1 MPLFVV
7 SCTDREGTVEKRLAI
22 RPQHLARLEQ
32 LNAEGRLIRFMR
44 VVTASIIGLCFMISP
59 VWAVEVAPA
68 PVIQENQTAQP
79 QGTAVTAQTQST
91 PKPAIIP
98 AVATSAQ
105 PVPPA
110 ENKPLTAE
118 EIAKLKAQQEAKVKA
133 LVKDQATR
141 LQQLEKANLEA
152 LSQNQEL
159 QLKNDNL
166 GVQVQVLQSERSAQM
181 FLYGAATLAVGV
193 LLGFLIASYVYTK
206 RRRQW

>member
-1 MPLFVV
+1 MHAVFASLI
-7 SCTDREGTVEKRLAI
+7 SLTLACT
-22 RPQHLARLEQ
+22 
-32 LNAEGRLIRFMR
+32 
-44 VVTASIIGLCFMISP
+44 TA
-59 VWAVEVAPA
+59 WAVEASPQAAPA
-68 PVIQENQTAQP
+68 APAQNTTATVQAAATHTLPQTLPAHQPSIMPVAATNNPLVQN
-79 QGTAVTAQTQST
+79 
-91 PKPAIIP
+91 PA
-98 AVATSAQ
+98 A
-105 PVPPA
+105 
-110 ENKPLTAE
+110 KPLTAE
-118 EIAKLKAQQEAKVKA
+118 DIAKNKAQQDAKVKA

-152 LSQNQEL
+152 LTQNQEL

>member
-1 MPLFVV
+1 
-7 SCTDREGTVEKRLAI
+7 
-22 RPQHLARLEQ
+22 
-32 LNAEGRLIRFMR
+32 MR

-79 QGTAVTAQTQST
+79 QGTAATAQTQST

-105 PVPPA
+105 PVPPV